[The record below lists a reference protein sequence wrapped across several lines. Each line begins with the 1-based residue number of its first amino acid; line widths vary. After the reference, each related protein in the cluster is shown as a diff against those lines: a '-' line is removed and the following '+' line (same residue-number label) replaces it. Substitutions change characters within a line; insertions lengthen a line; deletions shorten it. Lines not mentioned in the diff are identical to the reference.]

1 MGIFA
6 KYITKTVKEAAS
18 KKGKLSRIQR
28 SAFKKQINKAVQ
40 DLNITATK
48 AEKGIRDE
56 VKSPKPAPKK
66 TGEYTPK
73 NKNPLTNKDKGSNV
87 GLTPAER
94 REKAR
99 LMNQSKNEINLR
111 RSGQDINDMPTDAP
125 GGRQRELISVPGS
138 KNRQRVVADPQNRLK
153 GSQQFSKAE
162 LENMNPSERLEY
174 ELRGIGGSG
183 SAMDAQAKGSQIK
196 KSGKGS
202 MDDQSKKYGGK
213 VKRNMGG
220 KVTPRKK
227 TVFRRGGGKA
237 LRGMGKATYSNKM
250 Y

>member
-1 MGIFA
+1 MGIFS
-6 KYITKTVKEAAS
+6 KYITKTVKEAVG

-28 SAFKKQINKAVQ
+28 SAFKKQINKAGK
-40 DLNITATK
+40 DLELTPAE
-48 AEKGIRDE
+48 AEKGIRAE
-56 VKSPKPAPKK
+56 VKSPKPTPKK
-66 TGEYTPK
+66 TGDYKPK
-73 NKNPLTNKDKGSNV
+73 KKNPATKKDRGSNK

-94 REKAR
+94 REKASMMR
-99 LMNQSKNEINLR
+99 QSRSEIKKR
-111 RSGQDINDMPTDAP
+111 KAGQDIDDMPKDAP
-125 GGRQRELISVPGS
+125 GGRERKLINVPGTR
-138 KNRQRVVADPQNRLK
+138 RQRIVADPQNKLK
-153 GSQQFSKAE
+153 GSQSFTDDE
-162 LENMNPSERLEY
+162 LSNFNEEELLDY
-174 ELRGIGGSG
+174 KLRGFGGSG
-183 SAMDAQAKGSQIK
+183 KAMSEQMKR
-196 KSGKGS
+196 SGKGS